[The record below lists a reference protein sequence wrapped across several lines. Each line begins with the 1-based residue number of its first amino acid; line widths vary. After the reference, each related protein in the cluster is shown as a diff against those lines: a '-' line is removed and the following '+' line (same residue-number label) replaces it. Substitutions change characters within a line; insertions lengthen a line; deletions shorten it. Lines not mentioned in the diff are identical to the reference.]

1 LINVGFA
8 ISNQREFLEMT
19 RLLLTIAIVLQL
31 SLAVFSQQTK
41 LPTIVADK
49 SQAPQTQATAH
60 KHDAHGPNNG
70 DLLEIGRGEY
80 HAELVI
86 DEESNQVIVYLL
98 DSALKS
104 YISIDA
110 SHLVVN
116 FKVGNK
122 PVQVKLLPVP
132 QDADAQNLSSRFS
145 LISPEL
151 FAALHD
157 SKSDAKLSLRIGKKS
172 YVSKLAHNHDRTGHN
187 HPTSNPVKR

>member
-1 LINVGFA
+1 M
-8 ISNQREFLEMT
+8 EFLEMN
-19 RLLLTIAIVLQL
+19 RSLLTIAIVFQL
-31 SLAVFSQQTK
+31 SAAAFAQTK
-41 LPTIVADK
+41 LPATVAAK
-49 SQAPQTQATAH
+49 SQASAH
-60 KHDAHGPNNG
+60 SHSHDAQGPNNG

-80 HAELVI
+80 HAELVV
-86 DEESNQVIVYLL
+86 DEESQQVVLYLL
-98 DSALKS
+98 DSRLKS

-110 SHLVVN
+110 AFLVVN

-132 QDADAQNLSSRFS
+132 QDVDPKNLSSRFS

-172 YVSKLAHNHDRTGHN
+172 YVSKLAHNHSHGLTGQN
-187 HPTSNPVKR
+187 RSTKTPVKR